1 MKLHKKFTFAI
12 VAILV
17 TGWVTFTLKY
27 NADAYLKALGLICTL
42 FLTSQGVVD
51 YKKNNGGS

>member
-12 VAILV
+12 VAMIV
-17 TGWVTFTLKY
+17 TGIVTYTLKY
-27 NADAYLKALGLICTL
+27 DADSYLKALGLICTL

-51 YKKNNGGS
+51 YKKNGGA